1 MTGAEDEGRPGAGVM
16 RAFVTDN
23 RDELIARCA
32 AKAARRAGAD
42 ASQDRMA
49 NGIPIFIEQL
59 ARALE
64 AEGAGQLGE
73 SLEISG
79 GPNGDAGLRS
89 EIGSSAAAHGA
100 DLMRLGFDIDSVVHC
115 YGDLCQS
122 VTDLAVERQAPFS
135 VEDFRTL
142 NRCLDNAI
150 ADAATGFGAMRDAG
164 IARNRTADES
174 RRLGSLAHELRNALH
189 TATLAFSA
197 LEAGAL
203 PVAGSTGSVVSRSHA
218 AMAALLDTA
227 LGEARAGAPKPGEE
241 TSFQVADLFADIA
254 EGAALDARGRGCEL
268 EVAPVP
274 PDLWIAGDRALLTAA
289 VSNVLGNALK
299 FTHRG
304 TSVYIGARLDGDRL
318 LIEVSDHCGG
328 LPHGAAA
335 KLFKPFSQAG
345 GDRSGLGLGLT
356 IARASVEADGGQ
368 IGARDMP
375 GIGCV
380 FSIHLPRRGA
390 P

>member
-1 MTGAEDEGRPGAGVM
+1 MTRADAERRPHYGIM
-16 RAFVTDN
+16 RMFVTDN

-32 AKAARRAGAD
+32 AKAARRAGGD
-42 ASQDRMA
+42 ASHERLA

-59 ARALE
+59 ARTLE
-64 AEGAGQLGE
+64 AEGAGQVAL

-79 GPNGDAGLRS
+79 SPNGDAGLRS
-89 EIGSSAAAHGA
+89 EIGSSAAANGA
-100 DLMRLGFDIDSVVHC
+100 DLMRLGFDVDSVVHC

-135 VEDFRTL
+135 IEDFRTL

-150 ADAATGFGAMRDAG
+150 ADAATEFGAMRDAG
-164 IARNRTADES
+164 IARNRTFDES

-203 PVAGSTGSVVSRSHA
+203 PVAGATGSVVNRSLA
-218 AMAALLDTA
+218 AMASLLDKA
-227 LGEARAGAPKPGEE
+227 LGEARAGAPKPGEHP
-241 TSFQVADLFADIA
+241 SFPVAKLIADIA
-254 EGAALDARGRGCEL
+254 DAAALDARSGGCEL
-268 EVAPVP
+268 EVAPVSP
-274 PDLWIAGDRALLTAA
+274 ELWIAGDRALLAAA
-289 VSNVLGNALK
+289 VSNVLGNALT

-304 TSVYIGARLDGDRL
+304 TSVRLDVRLDGDRV

-345 GDRSGLGLGLT
+345 ADRSGLGLGLT
-356 IARASVEADGGQ
+356 IARASVAADGGQ
-368 IGARDMP
+368 ISARDLP

-380 FSIHLPRRGA
+380 FSIHLPRRAA

>member
-1 MTGAEDEGRPGAGVM
+1 MTSADEERRPHYGAM
-16 RAFVTDN
+16 RKFVTDN

-32 AKAARRAGAD
+32 AKAARRPGAHG
-42 ASQDRMA
+42 SHDRLA
-49 NGIPIFIEQL
+49 NGIPMFIEQL
-59 ARALE
+59 ARTLE
-64 AEGAGQLGE
+64 AEGAGQLDE

-79 GPNGDAGLRS
+79 GANGDVGLRS
-89 EIGSSAAAHGA
+89 EIGSSAAANGA
-100 DLMRLGFDIDSVVHC
+100 DLMRLGFDVDSVVHC
-115 YGDLCQS
+115 YGDLCQA

-135 VEDFRTL
+135 IEDFRTL

-150 ADAATGFGAMRDAG
+150 ADAATEFGAIRDAG

-203 PVAGSTGSVVSRSHA
+203 PVAGATGSVVSRSHA

-227 LGEARAGAPKPGEE
+227 LGEARAGAPEPGEE
-241 TSFQVADLFADIA
+241 LPFPVAGFIA
-254 EGAALDARGRGCEL
+254 EIAGDAALDAQSRGCEL
-268 EVAPVP
+268 ELAPAAP
-274 PDLWIAGDRALLTAA
+274 ELWIAGDRALLAAA

-304 TSVYIGARLDGDRL
+304 TSVRISARLDGDMVA
-318 LIEVSDHCGG
+318 IEVSDHCGG

-345 GDRSGLGLGLT
+345 ADRSGLGLGLT

-368 IGARDMP
+368 ISARDMP

-380 FSIHLPRRGA
+380 FSIYLPRRAA